1 MRRNTM
7 LDLHDHLMARVEAL
21 GDVGDEEDVD
31 EIDKEKLDLEIR
43 RSEATAKVAATMI
56 SNLRLGLD
64 MDRHLAEYDRSQAGS
79 VLMPR
84 LLAGDPARNTNGS
97 K

>member
-7 LDLHDHLMARVEAL
+7 LDLHDHLMARIEAL
-21 GDVGDEEDVD
+21 GDVGDEEDVE

-43 RSEATAKVAATMI
+43 RSEATSKVAATMI
-56 SNLRLGLD
+56 ANLRLGLD
-64 MDRHLAEYDRSQAGS
+64 MDRHLAEYDRAKAGS
-79 VLMPR
+79 VLTPR
-84 LLAGDPARNTNGS
+84 LLAGDPAKEGNGS